1 MAEVPKTQEH
11 LFGGSPEKQTP
22 NPAYCTLRLL
32 RGEIGKNMNQKIIT
46 IDGPSGSGKGTIAA
60 LVAAHLGWRVL
71 DSGALYRLTG
81 LQARNQNADFHNAD
95 VLGEVA
101 ENLQVE
107 FEHGKILLE
116 KQDVTDSIRS
126 EKAGNDASR
135 VAAVTQVRAALLG
148 WQQHFATS
156 QGLVA
161 DGRDMGT
168 VVFPR
173 AALKVFL
180 TASAEERARRRYK
193 QLKEKGMPVIL
204 TSLVEKIRERDER
217 DMNREE
223 APLRA
228 ADDALTIDSSTL
240 TIDEVVEQ
248 ILAQAHK
255 YCDLTP

>member
-1 MAEVPKTQEH
+1 
-11 LFGGSPEKQTP
+11 
-22 NPAYCTLRLL
+22 
-32 RGEIGKNMNQKIIT
+32 MNKKIIT

-60 LVAAHLGWRVL
+60 IVAKNLGWRVL

-81 LQARNQNADFHNAD
+81 LQARNQNADFDDAHG
-95 VLGEVA
+95 LGEIA
-101 ENLQVE
+101 GHLQVE
-107 FEHGKILLE
+107 FRGGKILLE

-126 EKAGNDASR
+126 ETAGNDASR
-135 VAAVTQVRAALLG
+135 VAAVAQVRAALLG
-148 WQQHFATS
+148 WQQRFATS

-168 VVFPR
+168 VIFPQ

-204 TSLVEKIRERDER
+204 TSLVEEIHERDER
-217 DMNREE
+217 DMNRSE

-228 ADDALTIDSSTL
+228 ADDALMIDSSAL

-248 ILAQAHK
+248 ILAQAYEH
-255 YCDLTP
+255 CDLPL